1 MSRFLLIDIG
11 AGTMD
16 VLCYDTE
23 TKLHVK
29 AVSRSPV
36 LSMAEK
42 AGELSGD
49 LIITGREMG
58 GGAISKVLRARA
70 QNGKVIMS
78 ISAAATIHHDV
89 DRVKSMGIKVID
101 DTEADEMSKG
111 KRYAHLIIGDVD
123 IDRLR
128 TIVDGLGTPF
138 SFDVVGL
145 CAQDHG
151 VPPQGVSHLDYRHQ
165 IFKTILDEAPVPHR
179 LLYDELE
186 IPENMNRLRAIGT
199 SARELPTDEVYVMD
213 SGMAAILGASMDPRV
228 QQEQRILTIDIATSH
243 TLGAALE
250 GDQIA
255 GFFEYHTVDL
265 TLERVQR
272 LLTDLANGNLDHEQ
286 ILKEGGHG
294 VYLRKALGFQSITT
308 VLATGPKRALIHGSA
323 LYVTLGAPLGDN
335 MMTGTVGLLEAI
347 RRRKGLEPI
356 DYG

>member
-16 VLCYDTE
+16 VLWYDTE
-23 TKLHVK
+23 TNLHVK
-29 AVSRSPV
+29 AISRSPV

-42 AGELSGD
+42 VEKLSGD

-58 GGAISKVLRARA
+58 GGAISKVLAARI
-70 QNGKVIMS
+70 KRDEVIMS
-78 ISAAATIHHDV
+78 ISAAATIHHDTEKV
-89 DRVKSMGIKVID
+89 RSMGFKVVD
-101 DTEADEMSKG
+101 DTEADEIRKSK
-111 KRYAHLIIGDVD
+111 KYTHLTIADVD
-123 IDRLR
+123 TNRLKN
-128 TIVDGLGTPF
+128 IIDGLGVPF

-151 VPPQGVSHLDYRHQ
+151 MPPKGVSHLDYRHQ
-165 IFKTILDEAPVPHR
+165 IFKRILDEAPVPHC
-179 LLYDELE
+179 LLYDGME
-186 IPENMNRLRAIGT
+186 IPENLNRLRSIAR
-199 SARELPTDEVYVMD
+199 SARELPTNEVYVMD

-228 QQEQRILTIDIATSH
+228 RQERKFLTIDIATSH

-250 GDQIA
+250 GEKIA

-265 TLERVQR
+265 TLDRVQR
-272 LLTDLANGNLDHEQ
+272 LLVDLADGHLSHEQ

-294 VYLRKALGFQSITT
+294 VYLRKVLGFQSITVILT
-308 VLATGPKRALIHGSA
+308 TGPKRALIYGSP
-323 LYVTLGAPLGDN
+323 LPVTLGAPLGDN

>member
-23 TKLHVK
+23 TNLHVK

-42 AGELSGD
+42 AEALSGN

-58 GGAISKVLRARA
+58 GGAISKVLRERA
-70 QNGKVIMS
+70 QSSEVIMS
-78 ISAAATIHHDV
+78 ISAAATIHHDMDQV
-89 DRVKSMGIKVID
+89 RSMGFKVID
-101 DTEADEMSKG
+101 DTEADEISKSE
-111 KRYAHLIIGDVD
+111 KYTHLVIGDVE

-128 TIVDGLGTPF
+128 TIVDGLGIPF
-138 SFDVVGL
+138 SFNGVGV

-151 VPPQGVSHLDYRHQ
+151 VPPKGVSHLDYRHQ
-165 IFKTILDEAPVPHR
+165 IFKRILDEAPLPDR
-179 LLYDELE
+179 LLYDETD
-186 IPENMNRLRAIGT
+186 IPENLNRLRAIGT

-228 QQEQRILTIDIATSH
+228 RQAQRVLTIDIATSH

-255 GFFEYHTVDL
+255 GFFEYHTADL

-272 LLTDLANGNLDHEQ
+272 LLTDLANGNLEHEQ
-286 ILKEGGHG
+286 ILNEGGHG

-308 VLATGPKRALIHGSA
+308 ILATGPKRALIHGSA

-347 RRRKGLEPI
+347 RRRKDLEPI

>member
-23 TKLHVK
+23 TNLHVK

-36 LSMAEK
+36 RYMAEK
-42 AGELSGD
+42 VEALSGD
-49 LIITGREMG
+49 LVITGREMG
-58 GGAISKVLRARA
+58 GGEISKVLRERARRDE
-70 QNGKVIMS
+70 VIMS

-89 DRVKSMGIKVID
+89 NRVRSMGFRVVD
-101 DTEADEMSKG
+101 DTEAEVLRTSG
-111 KRYAHLIIGDVD
+111 RYAHLAVGDVD

-128 TIVDGLGTPF
+128 TIVDGLGVSF
-138 SFDVVGL
+138 SFVVVGV

-151 VPPQGVSHLDYRHQ
+151 VPPPGVSHLDYRHQ
-165 IFKTILDEAPVPHR
+165 IFKAVLDEAPLPHR

-186 IPENMNRLRAIGT
+186 IPKNLNRLRSIGT

-213 SGMAAILGASMDPRV
+213 SGMAAILGASMDPRARR
-228 QQEQRILTIDIATSH
+228 ERRILTIDIATSH

-250 GDQIA
+250 GDEIA

-265 TLERVQR
+265 TLDRVQR
-272 LLTDLANGNLDHEQ
+272 LLTDLANGHLEHAQ

-308 VLATGPKRALIHGSA
+308 VLATGPKRALIHDSA

-347 RRRKGLEPI
+347 RRRKGMDPI
-356 DYG
+356 DYS